1 MSFYST
7 EGVVESAGS
16 KVFKPGVSVVKF
28 NGAKFEPAKK
38 DGSGDKVL
46 TFYFVDDTGAE
57 MNYKH
62 WEVKMENAKGLAG
75 KPHLSNRTLKI
86 NGKEFIFKK
95 DAIITE
101 QESVAITFDTFNK
114 ITKHVTNRFDESINI
129 SGNSYIEYSN
139 NVVKAL
145 TPHIGK
151 EVKIATEYKGAYLNI
166 RTKQPFLANIEDI
179 STLEK
184 LSLKTTKDEVTP
196 DNDDAP
202 SALTPSTTEV
212 GW

>member
-7 EGVVESAGS
+7 EGVIESAGS
-16 KVFKPGVSVVKF
+16 KVFKPGISVVKF

-46 TFYFVDDTGAE
+46 TFYFVDETGAE

-75 KPHLSNRTLKI
+75 KPHLSNKTLKI
-86 NGKEFIFKK
+86 NGVEFNFKK

-101 QESVAITFDTFNK
+101 KESIAITFDTFNK
-114 ITKHVTNRFDESINI
+114 LTKHVTNRFDESINI
-129 SGNSYIEYSN
+129 SGNSYADYSA

-145 TPHIGK
+145 APFIGK

-166 RTKQPFLANIEDI
+166 RTKQPFLASVDDTT
-179 STLEK
+179 TLEK
-184 LSLKTTKDEVTP
+184 LSLKLTKDEVTP
-196 DNDDAP
+196 DQEEVPATTTSTDA
-202 SALTPSTTEV
+202 